1 MKYDVIIIG
10 AGSAGCVLANRLSQ
24 DPDRSVLLLE
34 AGPDYTFDQLPDE
47 LKYDMNQAASEEG
60 RPHNWSFVGQ
70 STPQQSRQ
78 LHVARGR
85 VTGGSS
91 AINHQIMLRGAP
103 EDFDAWAAAGNDEW
117 SYEKTLPYFR
127 RLESDA
133 DIRDDFHGSDGPIPI
148 WRHARED
155 WLPLHAAFYQA
166 CRDAGF
172 PDDPDMNHPD
182 ATGVGQVPLNNPGG
196 IRMSAAIT
204 YLDACRH
211 RLNLTIRPNV
221 TVRRVLF
228 DDGFTPTEHGATPT
242 EHGSTPTEHGS
253 TPTEHGSTPTE
264 HGATPTEHGS
274 TPTEH
279 GATPTEHV
287 ATPTAH
293 GEPVEPRAIGVEVQS
308 GGETFTLEGDQ
319 IILSAGALASPQL
332 LMLSGV
338 GPADELKA
346 VGIEPVHDLPGVGR
360 SMKNHPSVS
369 IVFRSEPEHHLDP
382 DAPRNQVGLRFTA
395 TGSTE
400 RNDIQVQPTTSYPE
414 SRTAPDIRVGCRLEY
429 PYSEGALT
437 LASADVDVQPNL
449 DFRFL
454 TDPRDLDRFRD
465 AVRRTVAVF
474 EHPAFNGLLAERR
487 SPTDADLADD
497 DALDAWLQQNSGIA
511 GHTSVTCK
519 MGPTSDPMAVVDQYC
534 NVHGLRNLRVI
545 DAAVMPDIVRANTN
559 ATIIMMAERAADF
572 IRQGQ

>member
-1 MKYDVIIIG
+1 MRGNILMKYDVIIIG
-10 AGSAGCVLANRLSQ
+10 AGSAGCVLANRLSE

-34 AGPDYTFDQLPDE
+34 AGPDYTFDQLPAE
-47 LKYDMNQAASEEG
+47 LKHDMNQAASEEG
-60 RPHNWSFVGQ
+60 TAHNWSFVGQ
-70 STPQQSRQ
+70 STPQNPRPI
-78 LHVARGR
+78 HVARGK

-91 AINHQIMLRGAP
+91 AINHQIVIRGAP

-117 SYEKTLPYFR
+117 SYQKTLPYFR
-127 RLESDA
+127 RLENDA
-133 DIRDDFHGSDGPIPI
+133 DIHDDFHGTDGPIPV

-182 ATGVGQVPLNNPGG
+182 STGVGQVPLNNPGG
-196 IRMSAAIT
+196 VRMSTAIT

-211 RLNLTIRPNV
+211 RLNLTIRANV
-221 TVRRVLF
+221 TVRRVVF
-228 DDGFTPTEHGATPT
+228 DSNRATGVAVESNGESFT
-242 EHGSTPTEHGS
+242 
-253 TPTEHGSTPTE
+253 
-264 HGATPTEHGS
+264 
-274 TPTEH
+274 
-279 GATPTEHV
+279 V
-287 ATPTAH
+287 D
-293 GEPVEPRAIGVEVQS
+293 
-308 GGETFTLEGDQ
+308 GDQ
-319 IILSAGALASPQL
+319 IILAAGAIASPQL

-338 GPADELKA
+338 GPADHLRA
-346 VGIEPVHDLPGVGR
+346 VGIEPVHDLPGVGQ

-369 IVFRSEPEHHLDP
+369 IVYRSQPENHLPP

-429 PYSEGALT
+429 PYSEGLLT
-437 LASADVDVQPNL
+437 LTSPDVDVQPRL

-454 TDPRDLDRFRD
+454 TDQRDTERFRD
-465 AVRRTVAVF
+465 AVRRTCAIF
-474 EHPAFNGLLAERR
+474 EHPAFADLLAERL

-497 DALDAWLQQNSGIA
+497 DSLDAWLQQNAGIA

-519 MGPTSDPMAVVDQYC
+519 MGPSSDPLAVVDQYC

-572 IRQGQ
+572 IREGK

>member
-1 MKYDVIIIG
+1 MKYDFIIIG
-10 AGSAGCVLANRLSQ
+10 AGSAGCVLANRLSE

-34 AGPDYTFDQLPDE
+34 AGPDYTFDQLPAE
-47 LKYDMNQAASEEG
+47 LKHDMNQAASEQG
-60 RPHNWSFVGQ
+60 ADHNWSFVGQ
-70 STPQQSRQ
+70 STPQNPRPI
-78 LHVARGR
+78 HVARGK

-91 AINHQIMLRGAP
+91 AINHQILLRGTP
-103 EDFDAWAAAGNDEW
+103 EDFDGWAAAGNDEW
-117 SYEKTLPYFR
+117 SYQKTLPYFR
-127 RLESDA
+127 RLENDA
-133 DIRDDFHGSDGPIPI
+133 DIHDDFHGTDGPIPV

-196 IRMSAAIT
+196 VRMSTAIT

-211 RLNLTIRPNV
+211 RLNLTIRANV
-221 TVRRVLF
+221 TVQRVLF
-228 DDGFTPTEHGATPT
+228 DN
-242 EHGSTPTEHGS
+242 GS
-253 TPTEHGSTPTE
+253 
-264 HGATPTEHGS
+264 A
-274 TPTEH
+274 
-279 GATPTEHV
+279 
-287 ATPTAH
+287 PTAH
-293 GEPVEPRAIGVEVQS
+293 GATTTHAATDYNATLSAHGELVEPRATGVEVES
-308 GGETFTLEGDQ
+308 NGESFVVEGDQ
-319 IILSAGALASPQL
+319 IILAAGAIASPQL

-338 GPADELKA
+338 GPADHLRS
-346 VGIEPVHDLPGVGR
+346 VGVEPVHDLPGVGR

-369 IVFRSEPEHHLDP
+369 IVFRSQPENHLPP

-414 SRTAPDIRVGCRLEY
+414 SPTAPDIRVGCRLEY
-429 PYSEGALT
+429 PYSEGILT
-437 LASADVDVQPNL
+437 LTSRDVDVQPHL

-454 TDPRDLDRFRD
+454 TDPRDVDRFRD

-474 EHPAFNGLLAERR
+474 EHPAFADLLAERL
-487 SPTDADLADD
+487 SPTDADLASDD
-497 DALDAWLQQNSGIA
+497 SLDAWLQQNAGIA
-511 GHTSVTCK
+511 GHSSVSCK
-519 MGPTSDPMAVVDQYC
+519 MGPSSDPLAVVDQYC
-534 NVHGLRNLRVI
+534 NVHGISNLRVI

-572 IRQGQ
+572 IREGR